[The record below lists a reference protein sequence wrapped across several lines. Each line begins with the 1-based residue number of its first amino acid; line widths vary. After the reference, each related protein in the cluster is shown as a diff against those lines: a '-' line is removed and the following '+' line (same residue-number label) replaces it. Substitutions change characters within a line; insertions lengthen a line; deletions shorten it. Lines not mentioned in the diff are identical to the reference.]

1 MSGVRVSLGWGLV
14 GWTLFVWGSRAR
26 NLINDDELA
35 GWALIWRSGAAA
47 MFLAGALLGAGLLLK
62 KASFVRQFF
71 AGWSIVGI
79 GWWTIRGIQT
89 LVGDFSV
96 AFKAVHTVLALV
108 TIVLGLLILR
118 QGADQAEPEPSLGRR
133 AVSR

>member
-1 MSGVRVSLGWGLV
+1 M
-14 GWTLFVWGSRAR
+14 
-26 NLINDDELA
+26 
-35 GWALIWRSGAAA
+35 
-47 MFLAGALLGAGLLLK
+47 
-62 KASFVRQFF
+62 
-71 AGWSIVGI
+71 GI

-118 QGADQAEPEPSLGRR
+118 QGVDQTEPEPSLGRR